1 MELEDLPWYGQFL
14 VFLLLGA
21 VLLAFFYFLHY
32 KGKGEEIDRMEQ
44 KIGTVEREIAT
55 AERKITQLQRIK
67 KEIELKQAQL
77 QQLKEI
83 LPEEKEIETILQKTV
98 SIISNARLEM
108 DSIKFPSPRRRDVVL
123 MQVPLIVKLRGSFHN
138 LGSFFDHLSKQKKIF
153 TVSSLRIQPRRNT
166 SKGFTISADFNASTY
181 YMLKLKAKSVKT
193 Q

>member
-32 KGKGEEIDRMEQ
+32 KGKAEEIERMENQ
-44 KIGTVEREIAT
+44 LEKVELEIAK
-55 AERKITQLQRIK
+55 AQRKINQLRRIE

-83 LPEEKEIETILQKTV
+83 LPEKKQIETILQKTV

-108 DSIKFPSPRRRDVVL
+108 DSIKFPTPRRRDVVL
-123 MQVPLIVKLRGSFHN
+123 MEVPITVKLRGSFHN
-138 LGSFFDHLSKQKKIF
+138 LGSFFDQLSKQKKIF
-153 TVSSLRIQPRRNT
+153 TVGSLRITPRRNAN
-166 SKGFTISADFNASTY
+166 KGFTISADFNASTY
-181 YMLKLKAKSVKT
+181 YLIKQKTTVK
-193 Q
+193 